1 MFCHHCGAALADQ
14 DRFCAFCGTQKR
26 ESVAGPS
33 IDARLTEHRPGQSLG
48 GVLSYVTDNLVVSK
62 NVLFQT
68 RQHWIR
74 LVGPAIFA
82 ACMLSFSL
90 IAAFQDAPA
99 FGAIALLT
107 FLLAVIVVGVS
118 FLRWKAT
125 EYAVTS
131 KRLIVKS
138 GIITHNREEIMV
150 DKVESIGVDQGCWG
164 RQLDDGTLVL
174 RGTGSTFEPF
184 FHVPSPMEFRKCILV
199 QAASRS

>member
-1 MFCHHCGAALADQ
+1 M
-14 DRFCAFCGTQKR
+14 
-26 ESVAGPS
+26 
-33 IDARLTEHRPGQSLG
+33 
-48 GVLSYVTDNLVVSK
+48 
-62 NVLFQT
+62 LFQT

-74 LVGPAIFA
+74 LVGPALFA

-99 FGAIALLT
+99 FGTIALLT

-118 FLRWKAT
+118 VLRWKAT
-125 EYAVTS
+125 EYAVTN

-138 GIITHNREEIMV
+138 GIITHNSEEIMV
-150 DKVESIGVDQGCWG
+150 DKVESIGVDQGFWG
-164 RQLDDGTLVL
+164 RQLDYGMLVL

-184 FHVPSPMEFRKCILV
+184 FRVPSPMEFRKCILT